1 MAAALP
7 YIMTAFA
14 AAGTVMQANAASD
27 ARKQGRANARALQE
41 QNMEEA
47 RRLKKEQ
54 TETERRA
61 AAAAAAS
68 GTGFGSTSQETF
80 LADMRKEHQSELA
93 WLKKSGA
100 SRAAAAKMEG
110 KIAGK
115 QAMAG
120 ALSSAASTASSA
132 YSYFGPKG

>member
-7 YIMTAFA
+7 WVMAAFA
-14 AAGTVMQANAASD
+14 AAGTAIQANAASD
-27 ARKQGRANARALQE
+27 ARKQGRTNERALRE
-41 QNMEEA
+41 QTAEEA
-47 RRLKKEQ
+47 RRLRQEQ
-54 TETERRA
+54 LDTESRA

-68 GTGFGSTSQETF
+68 GTGFGSDSQKSVLES
-80 LADMRKEHQSELA
+80 MRNQHHAELS
-93 WLKKSGA
+93 WLKKSGS